1 MQRDPPEKPGRYR
14 HAERDDRL
22 SNVAMALA
30 VALQVRA
37 AKAAA
42 TTRQQQRTHAS
53 SPWQSVSGV
62 RVGWVDAGWEVEVEV
77 GGGDAG
83 DDFDGDEDDD
93 WWEGDDWEDEGEEG
107 EDHRHLLERCF
118 LGDAGPWDRIHGR
131 ATTGRTRAR
140 TVRFMKADERRQQRQ
155 VVVAGGR
162 GGELL
167 AGSAL

>member
-1 MQRDPPEKPGRYR
+1 MT
-14 HAERDDRL
+14 
-22 SNVAMALA
+22 LA

-42 TTRQQQRTHAS
+42 TSRQQQRTHAS

-107 EDHRHLLERCF
+107 EISRQC
-118 LGDAGPWDRIHGR
+118 
-131 ATTGRTRAR
+131 
-140 TVRFMKADERRQQRQ
+140 TVKQTPGVGQ
-155 VVVAGGR
+155 VGGR
-162 GGELL
+162 RLVGRGR
-167 AGSAL
+167 GR